1 MWFLRYRKML
11 PKSCRQKCVDK
22 SQALKFPMPEISRP
36 WKRIRNKG
44 LKQLKHEQ
52 ELFLDKTK
60 SIGMYFEYCTDFLS
74 FWTGSL
80 SRESPGSQR
89 RSFPGIPKELWLSFR
104 PVLKALNIRGYSNV
118 FADIEVVNLFTISSS
133 IDSKK
138 NYFVSSWSAN
148 AVSLEVE
155 GLHLIL
161 SGDDKKQQKKNAHT
175 QLQWNKN
182 KVYSL
187 MWMHRKS
194 KRFFNGKIS
203 A

>member
-1 MWFLRYRKML
+1 MKLPSTIHTWFLRYRKMS

-22 SQALKFPMPEISRP
+22 SRAPKFPMPEISRP

-52 ELFLDKTK
+52 ELFLDKTE

-74 FWTGSL
+74 FQTGFL

-89 RSFPGIPKELWLSFR
+89 RSFPGIRKELWLSFR
-104 PVLKALNIRGYSNV
+104 PVLKALNISGYSNV

-138 NYFVSSWSAN
+138 NYFVSS
-148 AVSLEVE
+148 
-155 GLHLIL
+155 
-161 SGDDKKQQKKNAHT
+161 
-175 QLQWNKN
+175 
-182 KVYSL
+182 
-187 MWMHRKS
+187 
-194 KRFFNGKIS
+194 
-203 A
+203 